1 MKMWWFIGEDMVV
14 HQWRRGGSLVE
25 MWPWWLID
33 RDVVTQQWTCGGSL
47 EKMLWLIDGY
57 VLAHLGDAVAHQAS
71 EAVIR
76 V

>member
-1 MKMWWFIGEDMVV
+1 MKIWWFINGDVV
-14 HQWRRGGSLVE
+14 AHWWKCG
-25 MWPWWLID
+25 PWWLID
-33 RDVVTQQWTCGGSL
+33 RDVATQQWTCGGSL